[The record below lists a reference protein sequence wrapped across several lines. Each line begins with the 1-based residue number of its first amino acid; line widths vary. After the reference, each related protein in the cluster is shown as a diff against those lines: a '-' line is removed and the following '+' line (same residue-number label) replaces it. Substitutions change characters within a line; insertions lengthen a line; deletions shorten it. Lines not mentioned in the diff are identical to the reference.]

1 MTIVQKYGGSSLA
14 TAERIR
20 VVADRVARRRQAEER
35 IVVVVSAMG
44 DTTDD
49 LIELARQ
56 VTDEPDDREMDLL
69 LSTGELISSTLMAM
83 ALRARGVPAISLT
96 GGQAGIRTDSTH
108 SRARIVAV
116 DAGRLKRE
124 LDAGRVVIVAGFQ
137 GVTEHADVTT
147 LGRGGSD
154 TTAVAL
160 AAILEAGVC
169 EIYTDV
175 DGVFTA
181 DPRIVPTARQL
192 REIDYEEMLE
202 LAQQGARVMHP
213 RAVELGSVYG
223 IPILVASSY
232 RDRPGTLIR
241 RIVELECG
249 GTGGTAVEVRN
260 KVSGIAHDTNVAKI
274 TVVGVPD
281 RPGIAT
287 EIFQPLARAS
297 ISVDV
302 IVQNTGLAGV
312 TDLSFTVAE
321 SDLAR
326 AIRLVEPVAEEV
338 GARRVVGNK
347 DLAKVSIVGS
357 GIHSA
362 PGYAARMF
370 QALAERKVNIDMIT
384 TSEIRITCIIAEEQ
398 VEDAVRAL
406 HGAFQLEQPDVP
418 ALSE

>member
-20 VVADRVARRRQAEER
+20 VVADRIARRRPAEEH

-49 LIELARQ
+49 LIKLARQ
-56 VTDEPDDREMDLL
+56 ITDEPDDREMDLL
-69 LSTGELISSTLMAM
+69 LSTGELISCTLMAM

-96 GGQAGIRTDSTH
+96 GGQAGIQTDATH

-124 LDAGRVVIVAGFQ
+124 LAAGRVVIVAGFQ
-137 GVTEHADVTT
+137 GVTEAADVTT

-160 AAILEAGVC
+160 AAILEAGAC

-175 DGVFTA
+175 DGIFTA

-192 REIDYEEMLE
+192 REVDYEEMLE

-241 RIVELECG
+241 RIAETEPD
-249 GTGGTAVEVRN
+249 GTGGTTVEIRN

-321 SDLAR
+321 SDLQR
-326 AIRLVEPVAEEV
+326 AIRLVEPIAGEV
-338 GARRVVGNK
+338 GARSVVGNK
-347 DLAKVSIVGS
+347 DLAKVSIVGT

-370 QALAERKVNIDMIT
+370 QALAERKINIEMIT